1 MYIIGVPKEIKQFER
16 RVSLVPKDIKRLLE
30 TSRSGRS
37 GRSGDTI
44 IYVQSNAGHEAGYSD
59 EEYIANG
66 AMILDTIDDIYDKAN
81 VIVKVKEPQP
91 REYELITSKHTVFAF
106 FHFASNNELIHAM
119 FASKANCYA
128 YETIKDDKGLYPIL
142 TPMSIIAGTKSMIEA
157 DRYLKEI
164 EKKNIYSS
172 VTVIGV
178 GNVGKAAAERAILLG
193 YKSIYLIDKDYE
205 KIKSI
210 ERGNPEVYKA
220 FAMNDKNLKTLMLFS
235 NIVISSIYSN
245 GEKASKII
253 TNKLL
258 DSMYRSRTIIMDVAI
273 DQGGTTEKSVPTTFQ
288 NPIIMYKNTSI
299 YCVPNIPSS
308 APVEASILLS
318 NSIYPYLHSFL
329 CEGEGNDSEASNDSN
344 ASDDSNASNDSN
356 ASDDS
361 EASNDSNASERVT
374 RVNKYFRELQR
385 GLYTNSDT

>member
-1 MYIIGVPKEIKQFER
+1 MYIIGVPKEIKLFER

-30 TSRSGRS
+30 TSRGSRS
-37 GRSGDTI
+37 SSVGNSDII
-44 IYVQSNAGHEAGYSD
+44 IYVQSSAGQEAGYSD

-66 AMILDTIDDIYDKAN
+66 AMILDTIEDIYDKAN

-91 REYELITSKHTVFAF
+91 REYPLITSKHTVFAF
-106 FHFASNNELIHAM
+106 FHFASNNGLIHAM
-119 FASKANCYA
+119 FDSGATCYA

-164 EKKNIYSS
+164 EKKNIHSS
-172 VTVIGV
+172 ITIIGV

-193 YKSIYLIDKDYE
+193 YTTIYLIDKDYE

-210 ERGNPEVYKA
+210 ERSNPSIYKA
-220 FAMNDKNLKTLMLFS
+220 FVMNEINLKTLLIFS

-258 DSMYRSRTIIMDVAI
+258 DLMSRSRTIIMDVAI
-273 DQGGTTEKSVPTTFQ
+273 DQGGTTEQSLPMTFQ
-288 NPIIMYKNTSI
+288 NPIIRYKKTVI

-318 NSIYPYLHSFL
+318 NSLYPYLL
-329 CEGEGNDSEASNDSN
+329 CYLGLGGESDIGSNGSNGSNGSDSGRN
-344 ASDDSNASNDSN
+344 
-356 ASDDS
+356 
-361 EASNDSNASERVT
+361 R
-374 RVNKYFRELQR
+374 YHRELQR
-385 GLYTNSDT
+385 GLYVNCI